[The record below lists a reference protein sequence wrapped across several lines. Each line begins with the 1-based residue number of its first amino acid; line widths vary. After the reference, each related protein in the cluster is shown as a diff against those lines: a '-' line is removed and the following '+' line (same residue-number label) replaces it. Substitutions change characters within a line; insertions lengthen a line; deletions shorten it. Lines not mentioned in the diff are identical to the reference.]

1 MLDYLNLILQ
11 YLKGKNKDEIAR
23 ISAYFLAP
31 VLVLGLSLL
40 GFFGGGVAD
49 LDRPIAISELRT
61 EITSAG
67 VSEIKRGV
75 VLIAEPTASEY
86 RIPLGE
92 GASRIWSS
100 LDEEAARAN
109 ADRLELKAGGLNG
122 RTPFIGVDAPVTIVV
137 DGDLGKEVQVLGG
150 KEATDDWRLTAKRS
164 NSLVSSVLAACF
176 FAFGVSLSRAT
187 ASSTLPGGEGNTSG
201 SLTEKAADQ
210 SGRAV

>member
-1 MLDYLNLILQ
+1 MLEYLSVIFE

-23 ISAYFLAP
+23 ICAYFLAP

-40 GFFGGGVAD
+40 GFFGGGIAE

-61 EITSAG
+61 QITREG
-67 VSEIKRGV
+67 LSETKRGV

-109 ADRLELKAGGLNG
+109 ADRLELRAGGLNG

-150 KEATDDWRLTAKRS
+150 KEATDDWRLTARRS

-176 FAFGVSLSRAT
+176 FAFGVSLSLAT
-187 ASSTLPGGEGNTSG
+187 TRSSSTECESG
-201 SLTEKAADQ
+201 LAIKTTP
-210 SGRAV
+210 

>member
-1 MLDYLNLILQ
+1 MLEYLSVIFE

-61 EITSAG
+61 QITSEG
-67 VSEIKRGV
+67 LSETKRGV
-75 VLIAEPTASEY
+75 VLIAEPTVSEY

-100 LDEEAARAN
+100 LDEEAVRAN
-109 ADRLELKAGGLNG
+109 ADRLQLRAGGLNG
-122 RTPFIGVDAPVTIVV
+122 RTPFIGVDAPVAIVV
-137 DGDLGKEVQVLGG
+137 DGDLGEEVQVLGG
-150 KEATDDWRLTAKRS
+150 KEATDDWRLTARRS

-176 FAFGVSLSRAT
+176 FAFGVSLSLAT
-187 ASSTLPGGEGNTSG
+187 TRSPRLATENT
-201 SLTEKAADQ
+201 AADTTLT
-210 SGRAV
+210 